1 MTRRRAPES
10 VNRIRCEVCTRTSSE
25 EGLEQEF
32 NSLDAQREAGEA
44 YIRSQAA
51 GEARSPRRGAAR
63 GVAGTQST
71 GVPTAGVVPSPTNA
85 ARGTLSGC
93 GATASRRHRASV
105 CTLTPT
111 PRRTPPPPRPRSD
124 SVDRV
129 LMHAWCSRITPRGKG
144 CRGASIHG
152 RLPTSPSATPRVRHG
167 NARTRSVV
175 ERADPPARRA
185 PPVYR
190 ADRQSAD
197 CPVGKW
203 TMP

>member
-111 PRRTPPPPRPRSD
+111 ASANSAAPPPPVRLRRSRAHARMVLPDHAPRKGMPGGVDSRTPTDVTFSD
-124 SVDRV
+124 
-129 LMHAWCSRITPRGKG
+129 A
-144 CRGASIHG
+144 
-152 RLPTSPSATPRVRHG
+152 
-167 NARTRSVV
+167 AR
-175 ERADPPARRA
+175 PARQRPHA
-185 PPVYR
+185 LRGREGRSTRETRPARVPR
-190 ADRQSAD
+190 R
-197 CPVGKW
+197 
-203 TMP
+203 